1 MPDWPSKQG
10 LGRWRAL
17 RVRILPPDGKDL
29 VHGVDEE
36 LQQLRIEM
44 PGAAQAHDVYRLLHR
59 KGLLIDALGRHRVE
73 GISDRGNPPLKRD
86 GLADQSTRVAAPIE
100 LLMMGPGNGGGH
112 REQLSGPA
120 EDAPADL
127 SVLLHETGLFR
138 RKPLRLEEDLIRRAD
153 LPDIVHRA
161 GQPDQLAAIVGP
173 PQPSRNRSEER
184 RVGKECRSRWSPYH

>member
-17 RVRILPPDGKDL
+17 RVRILPPDGKHF
-29 VHGVDEE
+29 VHGVEEE

-59 KGLLIDALGRHRVE
+59 EGLLIDAPGRHRVE
-73 GISDRGNPPLKRD
+73 GISDRGDSPLQRD

-120 EDAPADL
+120 EDAPAEL
-127 SVLLHETGLFR
+127 GVLLHESVLVWLNPAMPETDAVLH
-138 RKPLRLEEDLIRRAD
+138 A
-153 LPDIVHRA
+153 V
-161 GQPDQLAAIVGP
+161 
-173 PQPSRNRSEER
+173 
-184 RVGKECRSRWSPYH
+184 